1 MSAAGSQTRVGPDG
15 FSTSTRVVTSNV
27 RQASDPASSAN
38 IRAVF
43 GNARLADTTPAVRR
57 KSRRFINPPLG
68 PLDPNCDLTPRRRV
82 TYTPH
87 RPARNA
93 PPPAIAEKNV

>member
-1 MSAAGSQTRVGPDG
+1 MTPAGSQTRVGPDG
-15 FSTSTRVVTSNV
+15 FSTSTRVVPSKV
-27 RQASDPASSAN
+27 RPASGQAYTAT
-38 IRAVF
+38 IPPAF